1 MNLSIGLAIEGVA
14 LAIGALVILGQ
25 TEKFA
30 FLAGLLAGIV
40 FATPPFVVLC
50 TWGGDEIYPDPP
62 TEY

>member
-1 MNLSIGLAIEGVA
+1 VNLSIGFLIEGVA
-14 LAIGALVILGQ
+14 LVAIGLIFLGQ

-40 FATPPFVVLC
+40 FASPPFVVLC